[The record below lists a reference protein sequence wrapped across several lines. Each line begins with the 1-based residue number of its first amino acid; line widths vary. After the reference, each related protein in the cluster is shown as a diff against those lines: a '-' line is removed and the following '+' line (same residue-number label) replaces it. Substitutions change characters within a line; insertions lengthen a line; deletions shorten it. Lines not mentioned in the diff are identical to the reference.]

1 MPKKEY
7 KVTGNVTIQDT
18 KLIFRNLAGEKQ
30 KFNVAG
36 ARNFGA
42 LLPLEDAER
51 MAEDGWPIKWL
62 KKREDDE
69 DSTETPWIK
78 VKVNFDTGTPPRV
91 ILVTGRKKTTLT
103 KDTVAVVDSAAIKS
117 ADLTI
122 SPYNWT
128 DDEGEDHVTAYLQA
142 LYVNI
147 EQDELSLK
155 YADED

>member
-7 KVTGNVTIQDT
+7 KVSGNVTIQDT
-18 KLIFRNLAGEKQ
+18 RLIFPNLKGEK
-30 KFNVAG
+30 KTFNAAG
-36 ARNFGA
+36 QRNFGA
-42 LLPLEDAER
+42 LLPREDAER
-51 MAEDGWPIKWL
+51 MAADGWPIKWL
-62 KKREDDE
+62 KARDE
-69 DSTETPWIK
+69 DEEDQAWIK
-78 VKVNFDTGTPPRV
+78 VKVNFDTGSPPRV
-91 ILVTGRKKTTLT
+91 ILVTGKKKTTLT